1 MATRKASSVA
11 EAVDVVVEPI
21 PAVPATP
28 ATPAVPAV
36 PAVPATTGSLEP
48 ASATERREPANTTVA
63 SYSFLSKLY
72 SLLRYLPNYF
82 SNLFRSNTA
91 VINTVSTK

>member
-1 MATRKASSVA
+1 MATRKAPSVA

-28 ATPAVPAV
+28 AV
-36 PAVPATTGSLEP
+36 PAVPATTDSLEP